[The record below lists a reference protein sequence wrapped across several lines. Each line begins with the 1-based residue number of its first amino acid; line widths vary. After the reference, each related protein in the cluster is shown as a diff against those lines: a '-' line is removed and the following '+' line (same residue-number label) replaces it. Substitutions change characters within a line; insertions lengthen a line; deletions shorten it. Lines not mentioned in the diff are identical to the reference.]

1 MPRLTSPETSKS
13 SSMTRHLIHAI
24 ENHADVPNIV
34 QSSEMTTPQQI
45 PHQIQNLEP
54 QEASVIARNES
65 NSFENKR
72 DAEVAAMALLSSS
85 KKARINNPHSSS
97 SVQHEQSTSS
107 SYSHSLPTPN
117 IQPQEQQ
124 QQQQDLL
131 TAQLTNRF
139 NESLKQVELKHN
151 TTLNLVYTSL
161 SSNIQNLQS
170 QIANMQNQIDLLKGQ
185 VCANNNNNISSNH
198 CIQSNATTKK
208 KLPPHHK
215 ITLTCTHILTGGHN
229 TGIHV
234 IADLKFCG
242 HTFLVSAAYED
253 TLKVWN
259 MNECCQIIRNNNDNN
274 INPFNGGNKKTI
286 ATADELLATEEKNG
300 IVYSIAIYD
309 DVYLAAGSKD
319 GIIKLWMM
327 VSNIQK
333 THDSNDDNDSSNYDK
348 NTDDEDASTSSSFRL
363 IGTLGRHEGAVY
375 ALAVFQQ
382 QFTQPVASKRWIMAS
397 GSGDKWI
404 KIWDLTKNTVL
415 KKIYYGANV
424 NMLEM
429 YAFKNNV
436 NMVNLV
442 IGDSN
447 DLVNMPIC
455 FGKNKN
461 YNKKKTKLSHETV
474 EENGFA
480 ESVVF
485 FHCPTLGQI
494 PNVRTKPYLASGH
507 NSVIKLW
514 DLSESS
520 NGSGRNEGKLNGT
533 NDHFSYCL
541 AGILRGHKGGV
552 KALSVFTHGGGGGNG
567 EESSSRAYL
576 MSGCDEKIMVWDVLT
591 QSVVF
596 MIKCDSPVQCLR
608 LLSPA
613 QSKWR
618 NDFVLV
624 SSHWDQ
630 KIRVW
635 KIGGIGIQG
644 LGV

>member
-1 MPRLTSPETSKS
+1 MPRLSSTETSKS
-13 SSMTRHLIHAI
+13 SSTTYRLVHAI

-34 QSSEMTTPQQI
+34 QSSEMTTPREI
-45 PHQIQNLEP
+45 PHQLQNP
-54 QEASVIARNES
+54 KPKEASVIARNES
-65 NSFENKR
+65 KTFENKR

-97 SVQHEQSTSS
+97 SVQHDQSNSS
-107 SYSHSLPTPN
+107 SYNHSLPTPN
-117 IQPQEQQ
+117 IQQQ
-124 QQQQDLL
+124 PQQDLL
-131 TAQLTNRF
+131 IAQISDRF
-139 NESLKQVELKHN
+139 NECLKQVELKYN

-161 SSNIQNLQS
+161 SSNIQNLQT
-170 QIANMQNQIDLLKGQ
+170 QISNMQNQIDVLNGQ
-185 VCANNNNNISSNH
+185 VYANNNNNNIISNH
-198 CIQSNATTKK
+198 CIQSNGTTKK
-208 KLPPHHK
+208 QLPPHHN

-229 TGIHV
+229 TGIHI

-259 MNECCQIIRNNNDNN
+259 MNECCQIIQN
-274 INPFNGGNKKTI
+274 INGNSITPVNSANNKTI
-286 ATADELLATEEKNG
+286 ATADELFVTEEKNG
-300 IVYSIAIYD
+300 IVYSIAIYN

-319 GIIKLWMM
+319 GIIKLWRM
-327 VSNIQK
+327 VNNTQK

-348 NTDDEDASTSSSFRL
+348 NTDDEDTSTFASFYL

-382 QFTQPVASKRWIMAS
+382 QYTQPVTSKRWIMAS

-404 KIWDLTKNTVL
+404 KIWDLTKNTLL

-429 YAFKNNV
+429 YAPPPSFKNNDN

-442 IGDSN
+442 VGDSN
-447 DLVNMPIC
+447 DLVNMSIC
-455 FGKNKN
+455 FDFSNDKNKN

-494 PNVRTKPYLASGH
+494 PNARTKPYLASGH

-520 NGSGRNEGKLNGT
+520 SGDGI

-541 AGILRGHKGGV
+541 VGILRGHKGGV
-552 KALSVFTHGGGGGNG
+552 KALSVFTHGGSGGNG
-567 EESSSRAYL
+567 EESSCRAYL

-618 NDFVLV
+618 NDVVLV

-635 KIGGIGIQG
+635 KIGGIQG
-644 LGV
+644 AGV